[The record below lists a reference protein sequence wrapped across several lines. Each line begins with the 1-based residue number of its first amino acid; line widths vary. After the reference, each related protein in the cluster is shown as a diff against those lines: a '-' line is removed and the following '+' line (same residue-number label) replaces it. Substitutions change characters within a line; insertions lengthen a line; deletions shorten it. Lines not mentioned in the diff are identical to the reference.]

1 MKGETG
7 RRWSVALGR
16 SKEGRKEVAR
26 ADMCSD
32 HSVLKLAFSGKATLQ
47 KSMIHPFCIVYCAF
61 VYMLKPVPYTPYI
74 QGWLSVTAA
83 ERAPPGR
90 EGGQLA
96 W

>member
-32 HSVLKLAFSGKATLQ
+32 HSVSKLAFCGKGNVAKMHDPSILYIVPLFTCSSRFL
-47 KSMIHPFCIVYCAF
+47 HPVHTGLAECYSCRA
-61 VYMLKPVPYTPYI
+61 
-74 QGWLSVTAA
+74 SAA
-83 ERAPPGR
+83 G
-90 EGGQLA
+90 
-96 W
+96 